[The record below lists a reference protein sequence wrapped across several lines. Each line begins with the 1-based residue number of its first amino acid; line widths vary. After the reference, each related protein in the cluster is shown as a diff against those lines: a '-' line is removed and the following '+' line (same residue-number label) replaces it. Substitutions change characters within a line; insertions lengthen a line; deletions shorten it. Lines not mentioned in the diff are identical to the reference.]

1 MDSPNLRL
9 VKELWNVVDSEGL
22 LAGIELMEEHVHEDA
37 ELRPYVGEGRVFHGV
52 GEFREFAEQELAGGG
67 TLRLSPW
74 SFEEKGDDVIVA
86 GSIRVQRPDGSIAD
100 AQVRWTL
107 TFRDGRLA
115 AATSASI
122 AA

>member
-1 MDSPNLRL
+1 ML
-9 VKELWNVVDSEGL
+9 DSEGL

-37 ELRPYVGEGRVFHGV
+37 ELRPYIGEGRIFHGV
-52 GEFREFAEQELAGGG
+52 DEFREFVQREMAGGG
-67 TLRLSPW
+67 TVHLSPW
-74 SFEEKGDDVIVA
+74 SFEESGDDVIVA
-86 GSIRVQRPDGSIAD
+86 GSIRVQRQDGSIAD

-115 AATSASI
+115 AATSAPI